1 MRLKSVCIESL
12 NGIDKVEI
20 GDLADVV
27 VFAGPNGVGKT
38 RILRALVDFFRK
50 PRAGNVRILVEATS
64 DAEAMTF
71 GKPQLDTGIPS
82 DTEKLRGLLTKSQRR
97 NRYRSTVLNFESDRS
112 IVQIQ
117 PFNFSWDFNDP
128 FEEDVGWDQTYT
140 FLRDRFSDVQH
151 SLFKLV
157 ENQRRKLADKAFQM
171 QANGLPNMPL
181 DFPDPLERFKDAFF
195 QLLGPKRLVEAN
207 LRQQSLIY
215 ELDGERR
222 PLETLSSGEREVV
235 NIVFD
240 FLLRNPSD
248 CIVFFD
254 EPELHLHPELSYK
267 LLQTLSG
274 IGKNNQFLFCT
285 HSPEIITASI
295 DNTVVF
301 VTPKKSDH
309 SNQAI
314 IVGRDDATHH
324 ALKLLGQSIGIIS
337 LGKKLL
343 LIEGDESSL
352 DKQTYGAILKTDY
365 PEFVLVPVGGKGTI
379 RSLEDIRESVLN
391 RTIWGV
397 EFYMLC
403 DRDAAHGMGLQSL
416 AAQPTDRLK
425 MLPRYHLENYFLD
438 EIVLA
443 HLFSRMER
451 DPESWL
457 RTPDKIRSVLRELA
471 KDTIPVAT
479 ALHVAAAVRETTGNV
494 DIKPKQCGSSIE
506 TLVEAFKVRVQTE
519 RQRVQDNLDME
530 MIEALCRS
538 EYERLY
544 QAVHD
549 DSPNWLTDIPG
560 RIVLNKFAAKAN
572 LQPGRLKTLYIQ
584 STNEAGRDPF
594 AEIRTLLDSFRE
606 SAANSSVIATVA

>member
-1 MRLKSVCIESL
+1 MRLKSIRIKSL
-12 NGIDKVEI
+12 NGIDNVEV

-38 RILRALVDFFRK
+38 RILRALVDYFRK
-50 PRAGNVRILVEATS
+50 PRGGNVSIVVEATS
-64 DAEAMTF
+64 DSETAAF
-71 GKPQLDTGIPS
+71 GKQQLDTGAPGDVEI
-82 DTEKLRGLLTKSQRR
+82 LRALLTKPQRR

-128 FEEDVGWDQTYT
+128 FEEDVGWDQTYS

-151 SLFKLV
+151 SMFKLV

-171 QANGLPNMPL
+171 QANGVASMPL
-181 DFPDPLERFKDAFF
+181 DFPDPLARFKDAFF

-215 ELDGERR
+215 ESDGEKRS
-222 PLETLSSGEREVV
+222 LETLSSGEREVV

-267 LLQTLSG
+267 LLQTLSA
-274 IGKNNQFLFCT
+274 IGKDNQFIFCT

-301 VTPKKSDH
+301 VTPKKPDQ

-379 RSLEDIRESVLN
+379 RSLEDVRESVLN

-403 DRDAAHGMGLQSL
+403 DRDAAHGMGLKSL
-416 AAQPTDRLK
+416 AAQPADRLK
-425 MLPRYHLENYFLD
+425 VLPRYHLENYFLD
-438 EIVLA
+438 EVVLA
-443 HLFSRMER
+443 HLFSKMER
-451 DPESWL
+451 DPASWL
-457 RTPDKIRSVLRELA
+457 RAPDRIRGVLRDLA
-471 KDTIPVAT
+471 KEVIPVAT
-479 ALHVAAAVRETTGNV
+479 ALHVAALVREATGNV
-494 DIKPKQCGSSIE
+494 DIKPKNCGTSIE
-506 TLVEAFKVRVQTE
+506 ALVDAFRVRVQTE
-519 RQRVQDNLDME
+519 RLRVQENLDIRA
-530 MIEALCRS
+530 IEELCRS
-538 EYERLY
+538 EYERLDR
-544 QAVHD
+544 AVRD
-549 DSPNWLTDIPG
+549 DAPSWLTDIPG
-560 RIVLNKFAAKAN
+560 RVVLNKFSAKAN
-572 LQPGRLKTLYIQ
+572 LQTGRLKTLYIQ
-584 STNEAGRDPF
+584 SASEVGRDPF
-594 AEIRTLLDSFRE
+594 TEIRTLLSAFRE
-606 SAANSSVIATVA
+606 AAANSSAVFPLA